1 MFQGVRS
8 APLISSL
15 LVALAPQTAP
25 PLPGR
30 TPALPDG
37 SAALRSTP
45 EGPGI
50 WTLTHLEESLGVEE
64 ERGQDQ
70 LLPAPAG
77 DPGQS
82 SVCKGRPE
90 HHWNM
95 GGLVSQTE
103 RETVGRGWRRCL
115 WAC

>member
-8 APLISSL
+8 GPLISSL
-15 LVALAPQTAP
+15 LVALAPQTAT

-30 TPALPDG
+30 TPTLPDG

-45 EGPGI
+45 EGPGV
-50 WTLTHLEESLGVEE
+50 WALTHLEESLGVEE
-64 ERGQDQ
+64 KGGQDQ

-82 SVCKGRPE
+82 SVCKGCPE
-90 HHWNM
+90 CHGNV

-103 RETVGRGWRRCL
+103 RETVGRGRRRGL
-115 WAC
+115 QAC

>member
-1 MFQGVRS
+1 M
-8 APLISSL
+8 
-15 LVALAPQTAP
+15 
-25 PLPGR
+25 
-30 TPALPDG
+30 
-37 SAALRSTP
+37 P

-50 WTLTHLEESLGVEE
+50 WILTHLKESLGVEE
-64 ERGQDQ
+64 EGGQDQ

-90 HHWNM
+90 RHWNV

-103 RETVGRGWRRCL
+103 RETVGMGGRRCL